1 MDKSSTS
8 DARLWTAG
16 GVIIVAILAAFL
28 GFILF
33 ALPAIGR
40 FQSVE
45 NAQNQV
51 RVNEIV
57 IAQQAQNIHVEEQK
71 AQIRVVEA
79 RGIAESQAII
89 NATLTDKY
97 LQHEAIK
104 AQEKMASSEN
114 HTVVYVPSGQN
125 GIPLVQTVNP

>member
-1 MDKSSTS
+1 MNKND
-8 DARLWTAG
+8 DRWTALSVG
-16 GVIIVAILAAFL
+16 LLGIIGLLLIVGFFL
-28 GFILF
+28 FG
-33 ALPAIGR
+33 LPAITR
-40 FQSVE
+40 YQALQ

-51 RVNEIV
+51 RINEII

-71 AQIRVVEA
+71 AQIRIVEA
-79 RGIAESQAII
+79 RGISESQAII
-89 NATLTDKY
+89 NSTLTDKY

-104 AQEKMASSEN
+104 AQEKMAASEN